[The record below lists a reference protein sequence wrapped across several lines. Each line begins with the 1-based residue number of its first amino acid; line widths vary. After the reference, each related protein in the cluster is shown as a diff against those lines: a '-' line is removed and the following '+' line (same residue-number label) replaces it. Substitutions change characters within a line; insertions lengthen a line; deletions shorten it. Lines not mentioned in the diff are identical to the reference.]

1 MKKRE
6 LLVPVVTPF
15 RADESVNY
23 GELKKL
29 VRKVLNEGADG
40 IYVCGGSSEFVLL
53 THEERKEIL
62 ETVISAADGAYVA
75 AHVGAASTAEAVA
88 LARHAKK
95 AGADCIASVPPYWYK
110 YSFGEL
116 CGYFTALADA
126 GLPVMV
132 YNIPASSKVSFT
144 QEEFCALFRDERIF
158 GMKFTDTN
166 YYQMERIKAK
176 TGVYVYSGADE
187 CYLSAL
193 AAGADGAIGTTFNFM
208 LKKYIDIRDAF
219 RKGENERALRVMAS
233 ANNVTETII
242 ARCLPCTKYVLT
254 LQGIDAGECRGPF
267 APVTEEEKRA
277 IRTAF
282 ENNL

>member
-110 YSFGEL
+110 YSFVEL

-193 AAGADGAIGTTFNFM
+193 AAGADGAIGTSFNFM
-208 LKKYIDIRDAF
+208 LLLIFLKNSFPFSVRISTKEVPMPSFISGATSLMPQKSAIVKSDIF
-219 RKGENERALRVMAS
+219 
-233 ANNVTETII
+233 TF
-242 ARCLPCTKYVLT
+242 
-254 LQGIDAGECRGPF
+254 F
-267 APVTEEEKRA
+267 AVHS
-277 IRTAF
+277 
-282 ENNL
+282 

>member
-1 MKKRE
+1 
-6 LLVPVVTPF
+6 
-15 RADESVNY
+15 
-23 GELKKL
+23 
-29 VRKVLNEGADG
+29 
-40 IYVCGGSSEFVLL
+40 
-53 THEERKEIL
+53 
-62 ETVISAADGAYVA
+62 
-75 AHVGAASTAEAVA
+75 
-88 LARHAKK
+88 
-95 AGADCIASVPPYWYK
+95 
-110 YSFGEL
+110 
-116 CGYFTALADA
+116 
-126 GLPVMV
+126 MV

-208 LKKYIDIRDAF
+208 LKKYIEIRDAF

>member
-110 YSFGEL
+110 YSFVEL

-166 YYQMERIKAK
+166 
-176 TGVYVYSGADE
+176 
-187 CYLSAL
+187 
-193 AAGADGAIGTTFNFM
+193 F
-208 LKKYIDIRDAF
+208 RDAF